1 MDSVIVLAIVVAIR
15 TFLSWSLA
23 LELEG
28 HWPWQ
33 RPAKVAVPEPQP

>member
-1 MDSVIVLAIVVAIR
+1 MDSVAVLAMIVGIR

-28 HWPWQ
+28 RWPWQ
-33 RPAKVAVPEPQP
+33 RSPHHSPS